1 AHAIVNQVYV
11 VSINASGPHG
21 LGQSLVVDPEGLVRQ
36 QAGGNDEVIVDVL
49 DLDAVTR
56 VHRYGTLGLNRM
68 WDQMDAHGP
77 SLSLPM
83 YGGSY
88 RPRPVRR

>member
-1 AHAIVNQVYV
+1 MSV
-11 VSINASGPHG
+11 NASGPHG

-56 VHRYGTLGLNRM
+56 VHRYGTFGLNRM
-68 WDQMDAHGP
+68 WDQMDTHGP
-77 SLSLPM
+77 SLNLPM
-83 YGGSY
+83 YGGPY
-88 RPRPVRR
+88 RPRPTTGS